1 MYFANRKL
9 LAMILSVS
17 LILSLIN
24 INIVA
29 DAAVNDTVSS
39 VDGAAGSATV
49 YEEEDT
55 VALRLSF
62 GWTYENYTGEWT
74 PQLDELIPRA
84 VSTYNANHSTDIATA
99 DIAKIV
105 VSGNADYQSSLNE
118 FIMFLRNYGY
128 ASRLVELDL
137 SESNFIS
144 SQWDTSRSI
153 KDGLFAAYTGSSY
166 FPELKELKLNSL
178 DVDKI
183 SYNAFNN
190 MTSLETLELPD
201 AITSFDSQALLGC
214 TSLKA
219 IAYHGSADSGFY
231 NDLLTQMNEYT
242 AYSKVDFKGSTI
254 STSAALAIKDTVTY
268 IDLRDC
274 SNIDYGTEDG
284 EKLSEK
290 LLKIQRS
297 GGTVYASDKS
307 DENKYEG
314 SDTVTGTGGQWNEA
328 CRATVFQEGDITAVS
343 LHFVTQ
349 TQEYTGKYT
358 SDPTPQL
365 DKLIPKAVSTY
376 NQNHSTEIAAADITK
391 MVVTGVNLANLAL
404 PEFITFLRGDIY
416 AQNLIELDLSGARF
430 AQSTT
435 PSTTE
440 RIDSGYFAVY
450 NGASN
455 FPKLKVLKLGGTQ
468 FDTIAYNAF
477 NNMTSLETIE
487 LPQGLK
493 TIGHD
498 VFSGCSS
505 LKAIDFPNT
514 FVQMG
519 DRVFSGCD
527 SLESWSY
534 HGSAEGSADASAFY
548 KELLNKMDVT
558 KYSNLD
564 LSGSSISN
572 AELLPALRRSKFER
586 INLSGCKDLDYT
598 STDGQKLYNKL
609 KELIAS
615 GVTVIMPENLGW
627 IEVSGSTVELSLYF
641 EKTYYDTQ
649 NGSAYEDIDDIRGR
663 AMHIAQSA
671 LDDYNRRNSA
681 DIAIGNITKL
691 TVKTADGV
699 FLTRK
704 FNEFIKQ
711 MPQLSEIDMKEA
723 DVTTKCFSWQGADD
737 YADNALYDGY
747 FGEYTGT
754 TLTKVKKIVLPD
766 SLEIINNYC
775 FKGLSS
781 LETIVFGNNVKQIGY
796 EAFQNCS
803 SLTAL
808 TLPKSLKTFV
818 GDTAWYLH
826 GCTSLAEISYQ
837 GNTGDKAFYT
847 SLADMIVNSAASRV
861 VLNGSGIDV
870 ASVYE
875 IAGKSDISYLNI
887 SDCALIEYLSDEGE
901 KLYTKLNALKN
912 SGKTVIMPDN
922 TAAVYRDG
930 SNVVLQ
936 LSFYRN
942 YYDNQGSSPY
952 SDTSDIR
959 GKALAMTNA
968 ALTAFNSSNS
978 SSLTKNSIT
987 VVKVQTAEGVFLT
1000 DCFGEFIRDTFANV
1014 TEIDLQN
1021 ARINNARYEQDND
1034 NEDVISDSFFGTLA
1048 KVKKLTLPNVVKNI
1062 GADALDGLT
1071 SLTALAYHGELADED
1086 IINIAEKASITSVDF
1101 SDSNITE
1108 NEALLLAE
1116 KSGLTYIN
1124 LMGCKNIDY
1133 HTANGKKLYSQLD
1146 KLYDMN
1152 VEVIT
1157 SELSGDVNGDGSFD
1171 IRDLIHIKRYLI
1183 QDISRLFNRRI
1194 VTDLDGDY
1202 KVDGIEMV
1210 AIRRALIGVETLNE
1224 FIERVKNIY
1233 TLTVSDEPLSKFK
1246 NMGWFIT
1253 EWEVGCYQGM
1263 TQQQREQF
1271 FEYVFEGEQVN
1282 YVGIIVE
1289 WQDYCPSNGKMDL
1302 SSFMKK
1308 YYVGQ
1313 DGLLDEIARR
1323 GIPVF
1328 ANISKV
1334 PDWARGD
1341 YYWVADKY
1349 VDVYARTVAKMAYD
1363 LKNSCGLNIANVSI
1377 GDEPDFLSNNW
1388 EAKDIEH
1395 YYKVVPRLK
1404 YHLEGFG
1411 MSKVGIIGAETC
1423 IISEYWLNILRKDER
1438 TWSNMSGFSGHDFST
1453 GNVTSSLFNATS
1465 SAGKDLFVSSMGILD
1480 EFTVAGDYFTVNNN
1494 GQQTIADYFT
1504 GMRNISAL
1512 LHNTN
1517 MGANT
1522 IIMWSP
1528 MHSAGSL
1535 QDLDKSAP
1543 NFVHVYYGGDN
1554 LFKNNFATTA
1564 NYDYYS
1570 QALNTVKPG
1579 ADIYQ
1584 CSTDTY
1590 GTMSGSFENCI
1601 LNANAGLNSD
1611 GTWGINIFN
1620 KTDSTVAKPF
1630 KGMSY
1635 APVPQSARKIE
1646 LRLDVKGLYG
1656 SGAKNFEV
1664 YATNPSGDASEYRG
1678 IITLVDGKGYITVD
1692 TLEMIS
1698 LRSCER
1704 IGHIN

>member
-1 MYFANRKL
+1 MLCSINRKL
-9 LAMILSVS
+9 IAVILVFT
-17 LILSLIN
+17 LIFSFTPIG
-24 INIVA
+24 ISA
-29 DAAVNDTVSS
+29 DTEVNDTVENGY
-39 VDGAAGSATV
+39 VKGQLIVEDGS
-49 YEEEDT
+49 
-55 VALRLSF
+55 VALKLTLWWRTDQDYGSGLF
-62 GWTYENYTGEWT
+62 N
-74 PQLDELIPRA
+74 LDTLIPD
-84 VSTYNANHSTDIATA
+84 V
-99 DIAKIV
+99 IAKYNENHIAGYTKSDINKIIV
-105 VSGNADYQSSLNE
+105 IGDSNFPSSLNG
-118 FIMFLRNYGY
+118 FIQYLRGDVY
-128 ASRLVELDL
+128 ANNLVELDL
-137 SESNFIS
+137 SESYFIS
-144 SQWDTSRSI
+144 WSWNDSHTVET
-153 KDGLFAAYTGSSY
+153 DLFAGYNGNSY
-166 FPELKELKLNSL
+166 FPNLKVLKLNSL
-178 DVDKI
+178 NVSAI
-183 SYNAFNN
+183 SFNAFNN

-201 AITSFDSQALLGC
+201 AMISIDSQALLGC
-214 TSLKA
+214 TALKS
-219 IAYHGSADSGFY
+219 ISYHGSADSGFY

-254 STSAALAIKDTVTY
+254 STSAALAIKETVTY

-274 SNIDYGTEDG
+274 LNIDYNTEDG

-290 LLKIQRS
+290 LLKIQRN
-297 GGTVYASDKS
+297 GGIVYS
-307 DENKYEG
+307 YEE
-314 SDTVTGTGGQWNEA
+314 SSKNQYECADTVTGTGGQWNES
-328 CRATVFQEGDITAVS
+328 CRATVFQEGDLVAIN

-358 SDPTPQL
+358 SDATPKL
-365 DKLIPKAVSTY
+365 DLLIPKAVSTY

-404 PEFITFLRGDIY
+404 PEFIRFLKEDIY
-416 AQNLIELDLSGARF
+416 AKNLIELDLSGARF

-440 RIDSGYFAVY
+440 RIDSGVFATY

-468 FDTIAYNAF
+468 FNTLEHNAF
-477 NNMTSLETIE
+477 NNMTTLETIE
-487 LPQGLK
+487 LPNSLK
-493 TIGHD
+493 KISQD

-505 LKAIDFPNT
+505 LKSIDFPDT

-534 HGSAEGSADASAFY
+534 HGSAEGSTDASAFY
-548 KELLNKMDVT
+548 RELLNKMDVT
-558 KYSNLD
+558 MYSRLD
-564 LSGSSISN
+564 LSGSSITNSD
-572 AELLPALRRSKFER
+572 LLPALRRSKFTY
-586 INLSGCKDLDYT
+586 INLSGCKNLDYT
-598 STDGQKLYNKL
+598 STDGKKLYNKL

-627 IEVSGSTVELSLYF
+627 IEVSGNDINLSLYV

-649 NGSAYEDIDDIRGR
+649 SSSPYDDIDDIRGM
-663 AMHIAQSA
+663 AMYVAQNA
-671 LDDYNRRNSA
+671 IDEYNRVHSA
-681 DIAIGNITKL
+681 NISIEGITKL

-711 MPQLSEIDMKEA
+711 MPQLLEIDMKEA
-723 DVTTKCFSWQGADD
+723 DVTTKCFSWQDADD
-737 YADNALYDGY
+737 YTDNALYDGY
-747 FGEYTGT
+747 FSEYTGT

-766 SLEIINNYC
+766 SMEIINNYC

-803 SLTAL
+803 SLAAL

-847 SLADMIVNSAASRV
+847 SLASMIVNSAATRV

-875 IAGKSDISYLNI
+875 IAGKSNISYLNI
-887 SDCALIEYLSDEGE
+887 SDCPLIEYISDDGE
-901 KLYTKLNALKN
+901 KLYTRLNSLKN
-912 SGKTVIMPDN
+912 LGKTVIMPDN

-968 ALTAFNSSNS
+968 ALTAFNGSNS

-1000 DCFGEFIRDTFANV
+1000 DCFGEFIRDTFANI

-1021 ARINNARYEQDND
+1021 ARIKNVRYEQDNG
-1034 NEDVISDSFFGTLA
+1034 NEDAISDDFFGTLA

-1086 IINIAEKASITSVDF
+1086 IINIAGKASITSVDF
-1101 SDSNITE
+1101 SNSGITAK
-1108 NEALLLAE
+1108 EALSLAK
-1116 KSGLTYIN
+1116 KSGLKYIN
-1124 LMGCKNIDY
+1124 LNGCINIAYQSED
-1133 HTANGKKLYSQLD
+1133 GRELCSQLD
-1146 KLYDMN
+1146 KLYDAN
-1152 VEVIT
+1152 IEVIT
-1157 SELSGDVNGDGSFD
+1157 SELTGDINGDGFFD
-1171 IRDLIHIKRYLI
+1171 IRDLIHIKKYLSQVI
-1183 QDISRLFNRRI
+1183 TRIFNRR
-1194 VTDLDGDY
+1194 VVSDFDNDS
-1202 KVDGIEMV
+1202 KVDVTEMV
-1210 AIRRALIGVETLNE
+1210 AIRRALLGVETLND
-1224 FIERVKNIY
+1224 FINRVQNVY
-1233 TLTVSDEPLSKFK
+1233 TLTVSNGSLGKFK

-1253 EWEVGCYQGM
+1253 QYEVDCYQMM
-1263 TQQQREQF
+1263 TPEQREQF
-1271 FEYVFEGEQVN
+1271 FEYVFEGEQIN
-1282 YVGIIVE
+1282 YIALIVE
-1289 WQDYCPSNGKMDL
+1289 WQDYCPSDGTMDI
-1302 SSFMKK
+1302 STFMKK

-1313 DGLLDEIARR
+1313 NGLIDEIARR

-1334 PDWARGD
+1334 PDWARD
-1341 YYWVADKY
+1341 SYYWVATKY
-1349 VDVYARTVAKMAYD
+1349 VDKFARTVAKMAYD
-1363 LKNSCGLNIANVSI
+1363 LKNTCGLNIANVSI

-1395 YYKVVPRLK
+1395 YYKVIPRLK
-1404 YHLEGFG
+1404 YHLNTFG

-1423 IISEYWLNILRKDER
+1423 IISEYWLNILRKDEN
-1438 TWSNMSGFSGHDFST
+1438 TWNNMSAFSGHDFST
-1453 GNVTSSLFNATS
+1453 GNVTSSLYNATS

-1494 GQQTIADYFT
+1494 GQQTISDYFT

-1522 IIMWSP
+1522 IIMWQP
-1528 MHSAGSL
+1528 MTYVDSL
-1535 QDLDKSAP
+1535 NTLDNTAP
-1543 NFVHVYYGGDN
+1543 NFVHLYYGKEN
-1554 LFKNNFATTA
+1554 VFKNNFATSA
-1564 NYDYYS
+1564 NYEYYS
-1570 QALNTVKPG
+1570 QVLNTVKPG

-1584 CSTDTY
+1584 CSVNGY

-1601 LNANAGLNSD
+1601 LNANAGLNAD

-1635 APVPQSARKIE
+1635 APVPQSARKINI
-1646 LRLDVKGLYG
+1646 RLDVKGLYG
-1656 SGAKNFEV
+1656 SGSQNFKV

-1678 IITLVDGKGYITVD
+1678 TITLIDGKGYITVD
-1692 TLEMIS
+1692 SLEMIS
-1698 LRSCER
+1698 LRSCES
-1704 IGHIN
+1704 IGLVN